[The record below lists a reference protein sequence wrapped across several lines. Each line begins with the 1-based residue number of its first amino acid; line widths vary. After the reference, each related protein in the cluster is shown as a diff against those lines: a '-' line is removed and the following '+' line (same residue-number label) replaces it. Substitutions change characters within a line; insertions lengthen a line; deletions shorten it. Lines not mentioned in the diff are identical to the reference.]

1 MAIWTVLIAATI
13 YAAYS
18 WNFKFNV
25 ASLEIPP
32 EFFWLLGIGAVS
44 LVGSPLAKNAKF
56 SLKIDEKEKSD
67 AEVEPDADGRGG
79 VAITGVIHSNRHV
92 KDAKFIDIFKGE
104 EVGNSAHVDIGKVQ
118 MAVFTVIATV
128 IYGLMI
134 ANAFAQT
141 AGDIKELPTLSQ
153 SFIYILLIS
162 HAGYL
167 AHKAVPHSK
176 TKYTDAQRPPQAAY
190 DRGESDGR

>member
-1 MAIWTVLIAATI
+1 MLIAATI

-18 WNFKFNV
+18 WNFKYNV
-25 ASLEIPP
+25 ASLEIPL

-92 KDAKFIDIFKGE
+92 ND
-104 EVGNSAHVDIGKVQ
+104 
-118 MAVFTVIATV
+118 
-128 IYGLMI
+128 

-176 TKYTDAQRPPQAAY
+176 TK
-190 DRGESDGR
+190 

>member
-79 VAITGVIHSNRHV
+79 VSITSVIYSNRHV

-118 MAVFTVIATV
+118 MAVFTVIAAV

-176 TKYTDAQRPPQAAY
+176 TK
-190 DRGESDGR
+190 